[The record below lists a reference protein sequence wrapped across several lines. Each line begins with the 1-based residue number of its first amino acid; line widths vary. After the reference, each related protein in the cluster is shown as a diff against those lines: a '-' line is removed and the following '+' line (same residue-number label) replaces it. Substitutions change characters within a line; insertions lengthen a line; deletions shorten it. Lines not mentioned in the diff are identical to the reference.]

1 MSFFKSKAK
10 TNQVKVLATS
20 NAKKSKANG
29 KSKNAIINPYL
40 NAKITYR
47 DNLIALA
54 NNRLWLM
61 ILLIVAV
68 LIALGCTASAIS
80 SANRSVYVPYVVAVD
95 NHGVSVPAGIAREV
109 PKANDKLI
117 SSTLAQ
123 FIVAVRSVTVDVSYL
138 TRNLDWAY
146 AHVKDQT
153 PAKKSL
159 EAWLSGATG
168 VKNPVERASTEIV
181 SCDIVSVLKQTE
193 NTYTIEWIET
203 IRSRSIEKAKK
214 EKHMKALMT
223 VEMGDPPNANDTKGI
238 IFNPLGI
245 YIKEF
250 NWD

>member
-1 MSFFKSKAK
+1 MALGKSNTKS
-10 TNQVKVLATS
+10 NQVKVIGRS
-20 NAKKSKANG
+20 NTKKG

-54 NNRLWLM
+54 NNRLWLL

-80 SANRSVYVPYVVAVD
+80 SANRSVYVPYVVSVD

-123 FIVAVRSVTVDVSYL
+123 FIIAVRTVTVDVSYL

-153 PAKKSL
+153 PAKNTL
-159 EAWLSGATG
+159 EAWLSGTTG
-168 VKNPVERASTEIV
+168 VKNPVERAYDEIV

-193 NTYTIEWIET
+193 NTYTVEWIET
-203 IRSRSIEKAKK
+203 IRSRGADKGKK
-214 EKHMKALMT
+214 EKHMKALITM
-223 VEMGDPPNANDTKGI
+223 EMGDPPNANDTKGI

>member
-1 MSFFKSKAK
+1 MALGKSNTK
-10 TNQVKVLATS
+10 TNQVKVIGRS
-20 NAKKSKANG
+20 NTKKG

-80 SANRSVYVPYVVAVD
+80 SANRSVYVPYVVSVD

-123 FIVAVRSVTVDVSYL
+123 FIIAVRTVTVDVSYL

-146 AHVKDQT
+146 AHVKEQT
-153 PAKKSL
+153 PARKTL
-159 EAWLSGATG
+159 EAWLSGTAG
-168 VKNPVERASTEIV
+168 VKNPVERAYDEIV

-203 IRSRSIEKAKK
+203 IRSRGADKGKK
-214 EKHMKALMT
+214 EKHMKALITM
-223 VEMGDPPNANDTKGI
+223 EMGDPPNANDTKGI